1 MMYRCKAVTAGLLT
15 VQMMRAAAFAQLR
28 RRSLSTRVGR
38 TKRALNQWPLMCF
51 PLSFLHLRN
60 ERKSRSIDLMIAQH
74 NSASVATIGGEA
86 FAAGWLR
93 SRTVESRS
101 LALLRRLRWG
111 ARGRRRRA
119 VRRRRRALPRRRG
132 RANEPSLSLSLSLS
146 LCSPPIMRSSS
157 QLLKRHS
164 TRR

>member
-60 ERKSRSIDLMIAQH
+60 ERKSRSIDLRIAQH
-74 NSASVATIGGEA
+74 NSASVATTGGEA

-132 RANEPSLSLSLSLS
+132 RAWPWSL
-146 LCSPPIMRSSS
+146 SPPIMRSSS